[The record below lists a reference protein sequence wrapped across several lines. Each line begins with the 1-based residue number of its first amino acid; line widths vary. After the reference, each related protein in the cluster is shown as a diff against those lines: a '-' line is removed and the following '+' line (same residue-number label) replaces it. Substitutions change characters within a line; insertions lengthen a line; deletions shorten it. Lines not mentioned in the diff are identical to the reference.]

1 MKFYQTF
8 QDLNRVVIS
17 KCKTKKSERMKEL
30 TKNEV
35 LSITGGYYPPTEKQL
50 ENLNP
55 FERIII
61 CW

>member
-1 MKFYQTF
+1 
-8 QDLNRVVIS
+8 
-17 KCKTKKSERMKEL
+17 MKEL

-35 LSITGGYYPPTEKQL
+35 LSITGEYYPPTEKQL

-55 FERIII
+55 FEQIII

>member
-1 MKFYQTF
+1 
-8 QDLNRVVIS
+8 
-17 KCKTKKSERMKEL
+17 MKEL

-35 LSITGGYYPPTEKQL
+35 LSITGGDYSPTEKQL

>member
-1 MKFYQTF
+1 
-8 QDLNRVVIS
+8 
-17 KCKTKKSERMKEL
+17 MKEL

-55 FERIII
+55 FEQVII